1 MLTFELP
8 DFAAAADMMLEEL
21 LRTLQ
26 QAINSPEDYGVYT
39 VSAAEFPD
47 RPRRLRPGK
56 HGPRLP
62 QGLPC
67 PLPWYTSG
75 FT

>member
-1 MLTFELP
+1 MLTSLFSVL
-8 DFAAAADMMLEEL
+8 AADVGMTPEEL

-47 RPRRLRPGK
+47 RPRRLRSGK
-56 HGPRLP
+56 QGPRLP
-62 QGLPC
+62 RGLPC
-67 PLPWYTSG
+67 PLPWYPSG

>member
-1 MLTFELP
+1 MLTSLFSVL
-8 DFAAAADMMLEEL
+8 AADVGMTPEEL
-21 LRTLQ
+21 LRTIQ
-26 QAINSPEDYGVYT
+26 QAINSPEAYDAYT
-39 VSAAEFPD
+39 ITAAEFPD

-67 PLPWYTSG
+67 PLPWYPSG

>member
-1 MLTFELP
+1 MLTYELP
-8 DFAAAADMMLEEL
+8 DFAADAGMALEEF
-21 LRTLQ
+21 LRTIE

-56 HGPRLP
+56 QGPRLP
-62 QGLPC
+62 RGLPC
-67 PLPWYTSG
+67 PLPWYPSG

>member
-1 MLTFELP
+1 MLTYDFS
-8 DFAAAADMMLEEL
+8 DFAADAGMALEEL
-21 LRTLQ
+21 LRTIE

-47 RPRRLRPGK
+47 RPRCLWPGK
-56 HGPRLP
+56 HRPRLP

-67 PLPWYTSG
+67 PLLWYPSG

>member
-8 DFAAAADMMLEEL
+8 DFAADAGMALEEF
-21 LRTLQ
+21 LRTIE

-67 PLPWYTSG
+67 PLPWYPSG